1 MMRNALPGCFFFI
14 VGPSGAGK
22 DSLIDGA
29 RKRLPAENFIYAR
42 RVITRPAGSPG
53 EDHEACTTEQFLARQ
68 ANQEFL
74 IAWQA
79 HGLHY
84 GLSAQ
89 LKQELASGRHVIA
102 NGSRAMIAQ
111 LAQQIPSLIVVEITA
126 PAEVLMS
133 RLVARG
139 REKPDD
145 VAKRL
150 ARKTQEFPSQVEVI
164 RVTNDLTLEVGIERF
179 VAALLTR
186 VNLAPPSLRAVYK
199 KIAGGVPT
207 DSEYQELIKA
217 IVNHE
222 HTESALHAFLIA
234 CTHDL
239 QLEEIISIAKARSQ
253 TVPRIS
259 WPSGMVVDK
268 HSMGGIPGSRVTMV
282 VIPIVAAHGLL
293 IPKTSSRAIT
303 SAAGTADAM
312 EVLAKVDLTPAE
324 LRACVLETNACIAWN
339 GKLNHSILDEVMN
352 ALTRPLGLDT
362 RSWSVAS
369 ILSKKY
375 TAGSTHVVIDIPYT
389 SSGKV
394 KSKEDAESLAQL
406 FERVGQQL
414 GLVVKAFATDG
425 DSPIGRGIGPA
436 LEVRDVLQV
445 LDHSPEAPSDLL
457 EKSLFYASQILA
469 LDESVGSALAGRK
482 RAYELLASGAARQAL
497 DRIIDKQGRQTAY
510 DFSNVKREAIQAR
523 AAGTI
528 RRIDGFVISGI
539 ARTAGAPTDHLAGVD
554 LLKSAGEQV
563 QAGESLYLVQAS
575 DPARL
580 ALAVQAAQQD
590 SGYRIN

>member
-126 PAEVLMS
+126 PAEVLMN

-239 QLEEIISIAKARSQ
+239 QLEEITSIAKARSQ
-253 TVPRIS
+253 TVPRI
-259 WPSGMVVDK
+259 
-268 HSMGGIPGSRVTMV
+268 
-282 VIPIVAAHGLL
+282 
-293 IPKTSSRAIT
+293 
-303 SAAGTADAM
+303 
-312 EVLAKVDLTPAE
+312 
-324 LRACVLETNACIAWN
+324 
-339 GKLNHSILDEVMN
+339 
-352 ALTRPLGLDT
+352 
-362 RSWSVAS
+362 
-369 ILSKKY
+369 
-375 TAGSTHVVIDIPYT
+375 
-389 SSGKV
+389 
-394 KSKEDAESLAQL
+394 
-406 FERVGQQL
+406 
-414 GLVVKAFATDG
+414 
-425 DSPIGRGIGPA
+425 
-436 LEVRDVLQV
+436 
-445 LDHSPEAPSDLL
+445 
-457 EKSLFYASQILA
+457 
-469 LDESVGSALAGRK
+469 
-482 RAYELLASGAARQAL
+482 
-497 DRIIDKQGRQTAY
+497 
-510 DFSNVKREAIQAR
+510 
-523 AAGTI
+523 
-528 RRIDGFVISGI
+528 
-539 ARTAGAPTDHLAGVD
+539 
-554 LLKSAGEQV
+554 
-563 QAGESLYLVQAS
+563 
-575 DPARL
+575 
-580 ALAVQAAQQD
+580 
-590 SGYRIN
+590 